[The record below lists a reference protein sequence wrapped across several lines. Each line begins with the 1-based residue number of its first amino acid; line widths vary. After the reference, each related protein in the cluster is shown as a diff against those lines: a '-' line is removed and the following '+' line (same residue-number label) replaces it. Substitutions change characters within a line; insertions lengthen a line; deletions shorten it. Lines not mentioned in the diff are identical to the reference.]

1 MPGVHGS
8 RGESEQN
15 RGLARMKALL
25 EDILIALCLALL
37 IWYGFGAF

>member
-1 MPGVHGS
+1 
-8 RGESEQN
+8 
-15 RGLARMKALL
+15 MKALL